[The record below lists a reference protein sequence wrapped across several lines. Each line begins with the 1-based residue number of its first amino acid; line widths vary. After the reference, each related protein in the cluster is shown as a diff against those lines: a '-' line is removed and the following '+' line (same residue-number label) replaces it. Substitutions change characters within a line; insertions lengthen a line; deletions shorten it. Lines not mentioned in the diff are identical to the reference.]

1 MSPMARKSGE
11 FTMKVLPDNFLEL
24 QNQLFMLR
32 PIHSK
37 KDYET
42 SIKVV
47 SNLVSREHL
56 TKMQSDYLESLANNI
71 MVYESKKMEIEKT
84 DPVEILRFLLEENG
98 LTGSDL
104 GNMLGNRALG
114 SKILSKKR
122 NLSKANIKRL
132 AERFS
137 VSPALFL

>member
-1 MSPMARKSGE
+1 MSPMAQKNSGL
-11 FTMKVLPDNFLEL
+11 TMKVLPDNFLEL
-24 QNQLFMLR
+24 QSKLFMLR

-37 KDYET
+37 KDYAT
-42 SIKVV
+42 AIKVV
-47 SNLVSREHL
+47 SDLGSREHL
-56 TKMQSDYLESLANNI
+56 TKIQSDYLESLSNNI
-71 MVYESKKMEIEKT
+71 MAYESKKMEIDKT
-84 DPVEILRFLLEENG
+84 DPVEILCFLLKENG

-122 NLSKANIKRL
+122 NLSKANIKTL

>member
-1 MSPMARKSGE
+1 MARKSGE

>member
-1 MSPMARKSGE
+1 
-11 FTMKVLPDNFLEL
+11 MKVLPDNFLEL